1 MLCIDCAS
9 TWNSGGVVV
18 MARVFNIVTVANVH
32 SLLFS
37 VQDIVSMHQFLC
49 THCSGENKCVLYSQY
64 CIHRCVRILHT
75 VYIILC
81 GHDIAV
87 GGGGELGGTNVDSE
101 STV

>member
-37 VQDIVSMHQFLC
+37 VQDIVSMHQFF
-49 THCSGENKCVLYSQY
+49 
-64 CIHRCVRILHT
+64 
-75 VYIILC
+75 VYTLQRR
-81 GHDIAV
+81 
-87 GGGGELGGTNVDSE
+87 E
-101 STV
+101 